1 MQRPNSLK
9 NQGGTLKVSTNNS
22 FGLLMDIRII
32 GIQPHGEGLI
42 REIAKDAR
50 DILSIRALNHE
61 HVGDSQKQKKVLRT
75 LLQGVTIVPMDANRI
90 FLQSADG
97 DLLTQ
102 FFGTAYFPGLSF
114 FRMDPHEIAFLE
126 KKDFEESIRFSESLQ
141 CWTREGTMGRYVHC
155 EGVGGGGGAGR
166 GKGKPDREDA
176 PPPETESP
184 TKADKK
190 PRCDNC
196 RPLNTHPNGEG
207 KPKITFD
214 PGIKNNVNK
223 KLADVVERVAK
234 ETGKDLNISSTAR
247 AGSRGSMHYN
257 GEAVD
262 INRIDGEHVRDGGD
276 MTAIKALQDAFSR
289 EDAVTQNF
297 GPERQDNTDPNTIE
311 RYIDEK
317 QKVTHMDHIHV
328 GTGATR

>member
-247 AGSRGSMHYN
+247 DSGPHYN

-262 INRIDGEHVRDGGD
+262 INRIDGKHVLNEASDSD
-276 MTAIKALQDAFSR
+276 IKALQDAFAR
-289 EDAVTQNF
+289 EAAVTQNF
-297 GPERQDNTDPNTIE
+297 GQARQDNTYPGTE
-311 RYIDEK
+311 TRYTDKK
-317 QKVTHMDHIHV
+317 QKATHRNHIHIS
-328 GTGATR
+328 TKIP